1 MNNEARC
8 LYVPAM
14 PEAVRSH
21 WRNRHHHHH
30 HQRLFSWQDN
40 RTTAAAVTTATIN
53 GPPLDI
59 SSIYT
64 NAHRHKHTQCCFTI
78 SLYLAA
84 SHLVGGSHVAG
95 SDVSDGHRL
104 LYVMFAA
111 EKCRDH

>member
-21 WRNRHHHHH
+21 WRNRHHH

-59 SSIYT
+59 SSIYILTHIDT
-64 NAHRHKHTQCCFTI
+64 NIRSAVSR

-95 SDVSDGHRL
+95 SDVSDGYRL